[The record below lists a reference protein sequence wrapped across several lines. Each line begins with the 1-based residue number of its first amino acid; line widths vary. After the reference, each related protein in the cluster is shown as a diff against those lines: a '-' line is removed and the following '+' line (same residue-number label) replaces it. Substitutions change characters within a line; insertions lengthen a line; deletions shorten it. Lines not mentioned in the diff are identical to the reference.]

1 MGATLSSHGLADEH
15 LRSLVTEYTTQSLKT
30 VEECWQI
37 FVDEAHS
44 ARSLTYVQFDEVFG
58 MLLQDTLPHY
68 ASLTNGTAGANG
80 FEVLVGICLALR
92 VDLKRKLHFIFRMY
106 MCANHENFIES
117 TTKLLIYRDCVNAVT
132 RMLRLSEPPSTE
144 ITNAMEVYIEYLY
157 TLTTDDTKPLVTL
170 KEAIEYSLTQPF
182 VCSFFEEL
190 QSLFTG
196 LVTEDKAMTFF
207 QNSELLE
214 DASAATFFV
223 ADCTNDPDVLW
234 STKTLYNDDMFHMP
248 DDVQCFLALKE
259 LQLRRR
265 RVALVYEHHRVGK
278 AGDRVYSGLVDYETF
293 ARCLLAVLPP
303 LEVNCKSTGSYMVN
317 MSKLP
322 DIELV
327 KMEGQIADAG
337 RKFAAMSLREVL
349 QLARDSNEF
358 VPSGQPTGLRVSY
371 ADDYLFN
378 LVHRFATCTHLLNV
392 VTTHRDE

>member
-68 ASLTNGTAGANG
+68 AVPTVHTINNLT
-80 FEVLVGICLALR
+80 
-92 VDLKRKLHFIFRMY
+92 
-106 MCANHENFIES
+106 FIES

-234 STKTLYNDDMFHMP
+234 STKIRDVGGQTLYNDDMFHMP